1 MEENA
6 DDDDDIYATKIP
18 DDADKKSSIFTP
30 KAKKSLL
37 NLPRTP
43 TPFKNALDEIRK
55 IRGETY
61 VPSSPNGLVEDITE
75 IMNKEKEQDNTV
87 DSVYETD
94 CSNITQTQAEQTVT
108 SNPKRLSFD
117 DISVSNGPNPKKAK
131 KSLDTAWS
139 NTTTTTDSKDLP
151 YIVETPVSI
160 SESLVVA
167 KQETYRSQSTCQR
180 QRH

>member
-1 MEENA
+1 MLSRIKVEESG
-6 DDDDDIYATKIP
+6 DDDDDDNYATKIP
-18 DDADKKSSIFTP
+18 DDKKSSIFTP
-30 KAKKSLL
+30 KAKKTLL
-37 NLPRTP
+37 SLPRTP

-94 CSNITQTQAEQTVT
+94 CSTATQQQGDQTLA

-117 DISVSNGPNPKKAK
+117 DIGAGSGQNSKKAK
-131 KSLDTAWS
+131 KSLDATWC
-139 NTTTTTDSKDLP
+139 NTPATTDSKDMP
-151 YIVETPVSI
+151 YIVETPVS
-160 SESLVVA
+160 SAV
-167 KQETYRSQSTCQR
+167 RHNQSSSWQSDYT
-180 QRH
+180 